1 MISNWSNNFAKFDY
15 LSHAWDAKVS
25 NYKDGVGYN
34 DSLKVS
40 TVKDLD
46 TELGTSISIYGYKKS
61 ENTPDYHPDKHFS
74 FLRYDEQECYVV
86 VCNFSDKPASMKLN
100 IPNKGIVL
108 PLEVEAFSYTIK
120 KIN

>member
-15 LSHAWDAKVS
+15 LPHAWDAKVA

-46 TELGTSISIYGYKKS
+46 TELGTSVSIYGYKKS
-61 ENTPDYHPDKHFS
+61 E
-74 FLRYDEQECYVV
+74 
-86 VCNFSDKPASMKLN
+86 
-100 IPNKGIVL
+100 
-108 PLEVEAFSYTIK
+108 K
-120 KIN
+120 KIEEYLSVFGAVSIEGPKWCGKTWTSKYHSNSEFLLSDPKGNSLLFMAMV